1 MCPQMKISKPVFRN
15 VTTNEIV
22 LAVSAIETYPIYHSD
37 ILRTL
42 KEGLYLKPT
51 ELGIATETP

>member
-1 MCPQMKISKPVFRN
+1 MKISKPVFRN
-15 VTTNEIV
+15 VTTNETV
-22 LAVSAIETYPIYHSD
+22 LAVPANETYPIYHSD

-42 KEGLYLKPT
+42 KDGLYLKPT